1 MLFRRA
7 LDRENVTE
15 ALSVASEL
23 DFVSL
28 AEALELTLL
37 LVEPLL
43 CEPGSSWFSGNSHRA
58 PDCESSYAPSS
69 LACSGASPKV
79 VGKGTTPRESPALV
93 ASRSS

>member
-1 MLFRRA
+1 MARRPTGFMLFRRA

-37 LVEPLL
+37 LAAGEL
-43 CEPGSSWFSGNSHRA
+43 EKYNRA
-58 PDCESSYAPSS
+58 I
-69 LACSGASPKV
+69 
-79 VGKGTTPRESPALV
+79 R
-93 ASRSS
+93 